1 MRLGG
6 NGSFPGPRGCPD
18 PRTRLTTVGIHS
30 GIGANQRQLPGAHP
44 VGILRQGLSP
54 TCASKGAGVEEK
66 PHLRNVLQVL
76 LQGLGT
82 GNPSGSAP
90 VIHQELAL
98 VRLGQWVRLALVRLS
113 QTTQRSLPQSF
124 PGDPRALDR
133 SHHTFQRSPHHFQ
146 TPLRPCRGHPMDRPT
161 GGVPARGD
169 GPSPGGHG
177 ARAAPGGLWG
187 RYSIFVSIY

>member
-1 MRLGG
+1 MGSLFPLTEPSSLFHSNLPCTFLCSRVQPLCSLLLFHGNLDTFPSCPEHCASCPGRSQTRSPPGGMRLGG

-98 VRLGQWVRLALVRLS
+98 VRLGMLS
-113 QTTQRSLPQSF
+113 QTMQRSLPPSF
-124 PGDPRALDR
+124 LGDP
-133 SHHTFQRSPHHFQ
+133 
-146 TPLRPCRGHPMDRPT
+146 
-161 GGVPARGD
+161 
-169 GPSPGGHG
+169 
-177 ARAAPGGLWG
+177 
-187 RYSIFVSIY
+187 